1 MSNIVDQTKAKMA
14 HAIEHLKEELKA
26 IRTGRANPAML
37 DHVTVEVYG
46 SPMKIKELA
55 SITSPEPRLLQI
67 SPFDPKNV
75 GAIAKGIERANIG
88 FQPIADGNIVR
99 IKIPPMDE
107 SMRKEMIKLCHKRCE
122 ESKVGIRNIRRDAN
136 EIIRK
141 QKSNSDINEDVM
153 KKLEKNIQE
162 LTDKSCKEA
171 DEITERKEK
180 EVMTV

>member
-14 HAIEHLKEELKA
+14 HAIDHLKEELKA

-46 SPMKIKELA
+46 SQMKIKEIA
-55 SITSPEPRLLQI
+55 SITSPEPRQLLI
-67 SPFDPKNV
+67 TPFDKN
-75 GAIAKGIERANIG
+75 ASQIAKGIEKANIG
-88 FQPIADGNIVR
+88 FQPIVDGNTVR

-107 SMRKEMIKLCHKRCE
+107 AMRKEMIKLCHKRCE
-122 ESKVGIRNIRRDAN
+122 EAKVGIRNLRRDAN
-136 EIIRK
+136 ETVRK
-141 QKSNSDINEDVM
+141 QKSASEINEDVM

-171 DEITERKEK
+171 DDLTEKKEK

>member
-1 MSNIVDQTKAKMA
+1 MNLLDQTKVKMA

-46 SPMKIKELA
+46 SPMKIKELG
-55 SITSPEPRLLQI
+55 SITSPEPRQLLI

-75 GAIAKGIERANIG
+75 GVISKGIEKANIG
-88 FQPIADGNIVR
+88 FQPIADGNVVR

-122 ESKVGIRNIRRDAN
+122 ETKVGIRNIRREAN
-136 EIIRK
+136 ETARR
-141 QKSNSDINEDVM
+141 QKSSGEINEDVM

-162 LTDKSCKEA
+162 LTDKSCKDA
-171 DEITERKEK
+171 DDTTQKKEK

>member
-1 MSNIVDQTKAKMA
+1 MSILDQTKAKMA

-46 SPMKIKELA
+46 SPMRIKELG
-55 SITSPEPRLLQI
+55 SITSPESRQLLI
-67 SPFDPKNV
+67 SPFDPRNV
-75 GAIAKGIERANIG
+75 GVIAKGIEKANIG
-88 FQPIADGNIVR
+88 FQPIADGNVVR
-99 IKIPPMDE
+99 INIPPMDE

-136 EIIRK
+136 EAVRK
-141 QKSNSDINEDVM
+141 QKANGDIAEDVM
-153 KKLEKNIQE
+153 KKTEKGIQE

-171 DEITERKEK
+171 DDITAKKEK